1 MNLAQLRA
9 LVAVAE
15 QGSFTD
21 AAVALGRTQ
30 PGVSHTIGSLEKE
43 LGLPLV
49 SRGRGGARL
58 TGHGEQV
65 LAHAREAVRR
75 VDRIA
80 QDAAAAAAAGRHR
93 GRLRVAAFPSAAQLL
108 PGLIA
113 EFARLRPQVSVVLLE
128 GTDQEVR
135 DWLTDRIVDLGVV
148 AELCHDTTGTAVGP
162 LDNAVGAVLAR
173 DRLVAVLDPGHP
185 LANQPAVTLDHLAD
199 DAFLLSDGGCEPIL
213 RRLHELAGL
222 RLRPARRIRDMAT
235 LLAMVRERLG
245 VTVVPELALP
255 DGHQL
260 AVVPLAPQVHRELR
274 LLAADE
280 HDLPTAGHVLLETAR
295 QRGATSARLG
305 SRSRSQ

>member
-21 AAVALGRTQ
+21 AAVALGLTQ
-30 PGVSHTIGSLEKE
+30 PGVSHALASLEKE

-49 SRGRGGARL
+49 LRGRGGARL

-65 LAHAREAVRR
+65 LAHAREAVHR

-80 QDAAAAAAAGRHR
+80 QDAAAAAGRHR

-108 PGLIA
+108 PNLIA

-135 DWLTDRIVDLGVV
+135 DWLSDRVIDLGVV
-148 AELCHDTTGTAVGP
+148 AELCHDVAGGGTGPVGP
-162 LDNAVGAVLAR
+162 ALGAVLAR
-173 DRLVAVLDPGHP
+173 DRLVAVLDLAHP
-185 LANQPAVTLDHLAD
+185 LAGQCGVTLEDLAD

-235 LLAMVRERLG
+235 LLAMVREQLG

-255 DGHQL
+255 DAHRL
-260 AVVPLAPQVHRELR
+260 AVVPLAPEAHRELR
-274 LLAADE
+274 LLAANE
-280 HDLPTAGHVLLETAR
+280 CDLPAAGHVLLNTAR
-295 QRGATSARLG
+295 ERGAGVSAPR
-305 SRSRSQ
+305 

>member
-15 QGSFTD
+15 HGSFTD

-30 PGVSHTIGSLEKE
+30 PGVSHTIASLEKE

-49 SRGRGGARL
+49 IRGRGGARL

-80 QDAAAAAAAGRHR
+80 QDAAAAAGRHR

-148 AELCHDTTGTAVGP
+148 AELCHDATGTGVGP
-162 LDNAVGAVLAR
+162 LDDAVGAVLAR

-185 LANQPAVTLDHLAD
+185 LASQPAVTLDDLAD

-255 DGHQL
+255 DAHQL
-260 AVVPLAPQVHRELR
+260 AVVPLAPQVHLELR

-295 QRGATSARLG
+295 QRGASVSA
-305 SRSRSQ
+305 SR